1 MKLYKQLA
9 ASAFALFALSQGADA
24 AAPSGYYSK
33 CEGLYGKSLLSALNT
48 VVGDPDVVGYD
59 GLWSLY
65 GSTDLRADGSV
76 WDMYSTKSWKLK
88 TNQCGNYKNVGDC
101 YNREHSFPKSWFN
114 EASPMKSDAFHVY
127 PTDGKVNGQRSNHPY
142 GECEGGTTLPG
153 SGNVKALGRLGNS
166 TFPGYSG
173 TVFEPDDEYK
183 GDFARTYFYM
193 AAAYNTRIAGF
204 SSPMLAG
211 NSYPAYK
218 DWAIELL
225 LKWHRQDPVSSKE
238 TNRNDAV
245 YAAQG
250 NRNPFIDHPELAEY
264 IWGNKVGQ
272 TFNGGSGSQQPTGDP
287 NLVTPTNDMALEFS
301 QVAIGRST
309 TAILQFRGENLTG
322 NFELILSG
330 SDKGMFSIPSTKL
343 STSLVNQPDGTQITV
358 TYTPTAIGKHE
369 ASLIIVDGGITGSR
383 IVRLIGECLEVPT
396 LTACTATDPTD
407 ITNDSYR
414 ANWTYPA
421 NETVDYWVI
430 NRTRYVSGTATAE
443 EVLAEAPGTIIED
456 FDQSDSES
464 YSVQSVRL
472 GYRSPASNVV
482 FVAHAGITGVQA
494 DQGLVVQGFDGI
506 MRFICSA
513 EQTGACIYDISG
525 KLVMFIDTIHNNMD
539 IDIPAGIYLVTTDQC
554 HTPVKV
560 AVK

>member
-1 MKLYKQLA
+1 MKK
-9 ASAFALFALSQGADA
+9 LFASILALCA
-24 AAPSGYYSK
+24 CLCALAEAPDGYYQS
-33 CEGLYGKSLLSALNT
+33 LNGKKDADLKNAIYQLVHNFTQVSSYNNLPRYFERT
-48 VVGDPDVVGYD
+48 DVYPDSRQ
-59 GLWSLY
+59 W
-65 GSTDLRADGSV
+65 
-76 WDMYSTKSWKLK
+76 WDMYGNAPIYLPWSGKLL
-88 TNQCGNYKNVGDC
+88 
-101 YNREHSFPKSWFN
+101 NREHSFPKSWWGGSTGIPAYVDLN
-114 EASPMKSDAFHVY
+114 HLYPADAAANQAKSNW
-127 PTDGKVNGQRSNHPY
+127 PLGKVDMTASTKYNNGVSIVGYPVTGQ
-142 GECEGGTTLPG
+142 GGG
-153 SGNVKALGRLGNS
+153 SQS
-166 TFPGYSG
+166 
-173 TVFEPDDEYK
+173 VFEPADEYK

-193 AAAYNTRIAGF
+193 VTCYQDLTWVTKYSWMMEQNT
-204 SSPMLAG
+204 
-211 NSYPAYK
+211 YPTLK
-218 DWAIELL
+218 GWASKLL
-225 LKWHRQDPVSSKE
+225 LEWHRNDPVSEKE
-238 TNRNDAV
+238 INRNEVV
-245 YAAQG
+245 YSIQN

-330 SDKGMFSIPSTKL
+330 SDKKMFSIPSTKL

-513 EQTGACIYDISG
+513 DQTGACIYDISG

-539 IDIPAGIYLVTTDQC
+539 IDILAGIYLVTTDQC

>member
-1 MKLYKQLA
+1 MKK
-9 ASAFALFALSQGADA
+9 LFASILALCA
-24 AAPSGYYSK
+24 CLCALAEAPDGYYQS
-33 CEGLYGKSLLSALNT
+33 LNGKKDADLKNAIYQLVHNFTQVSSYNNLPRYFERT
-48 VVGDPDVVGYD
+48 DVYPDSRQ
-59 GLWSLY
+59 W
-65 GSTDLRADGSV
+65 
-76 WDMYSTKSWKLK
+76 WDMY
-88 TNQCGNYKNVGDC
+88 GNTPLYLPWSGTLL
-101 YNREHSFPKSWFN
+101 NREHSFPKSWWGGSTGIPAYVDLN
-114 EASPMKSDAFHVY
+114 HLYPADAAANQAKSNW
-127 PTDGKVNGQRSNHPY
+127 PLGKVDMTASTKYNNGVSIVGYPVTGQ
-142 GECEGGTTLPG
+142 GGG
-153 SGNVKALGRLGNS
+153 SQS
-166 TFPGYSG
+166 
-173 TVFEPDDEYK
+173 VFEPADEYK

-193 AAAYNTRIAGF
+193 VTCYQDLTWATKYAWMMEQNT
-204 SSPMLAG
+204 
-211 NSYPAYK
+211 YPTLK
-218 DWAIELL
+218 GWASKLL
-225 LKWHRQDPVSSKE
+225 LEWHRNDPVSEKE
-238 TNRNDAV
+238 INRNEVV
-245 YAAQG
+245 YSIQN

>member
-1 MKLYKQLA
+1 MFASILA
-9 ASAFALFALSQGADA
+9 LCACLCALAE
-24 AAPSGYYSK
+24 APDGYYQS
-33 CEGLYGKSLLSALNT
+33 LNGKKDADLKNAIYQLVHNFTQVSSYNNLPRYFERT
-48 VVGDPDVVGYD
+48 DVYPDSRQ
-59 GLWSLY
+59 W
-65 GSTDLRADGSV
+65 
-76 WDMYSTKSWKLK
+76 WDMY
-88 TNQCGNYKNVGDC
+88 GNTPLYLPWSGTLL
-101 YNREHSFPKSWFN
+101 NREHSFPKSWWGGSTGIPAYVDLN
-114 EASPMKSDAFHVY
+114 HLYPADAAANQAKSNW
-127 PTDGKVNGQRSNHPY
+127 PLGKVDMTASTKYNNGVSIVGYPVTGQ
-142 GECEGGTTLPG
+142 GGG
-153 SGNVKALGRLGNS
+153 SQS
-166 TFPGYSG
+166 
-173 TVFEPDDEYK
+173 VFEPADEYK

-193 AAAYNTRIAGF
+193 VTCYQDLTWATKYAWMMEQNT
-204 SSPMLAG
+204 
-211 NSYPAYK
+211 YPTLK
-218 DWAIELL
+218 GWASKLL
-225 LKWHRQDPVSSKE
+225 LEWHRNDPVSEKE
-238 TNRNDAV
+238 INRNEVV
-245 YAAQG
+245 YSIQN

>member
-1 MKLYKQLA
+1 MPVQIIKRSKA
-9 ASAFALFALSQGADA
+9 KSAVGATAYA
-24 AAPSGYYSK
+24 AANQAKSNWP
-33 CEGLYGKSLLSALNT
+33 LGKVDMTASTKYNNGVSI
-48 VVGDPDVVGYD
+48 VGYPVT
-59 GLWSLY
+59 GQGG
-65 GSTDLRADGSV
+65 GSQS
-76 WDMYSTKSWKLK
+76 
-88 TNQCGNYKNVGDC
+88 
-101 YNREHSFPKSWFN
+101 
-114 EASPMKSDAFHVY
+114 
-127 PTDGKVNGQRSNHPY
+127 
-142 GECEGGTTLPG
+142 
-153 SGNVKALGRLGNS
+153 
-166 TFPGYSG
+166 
-173 TVFEPDDEYK
+173 VFEPADEYK

-193 AAAYNTRIAGF
+193 VTCYQDLTWVTKYSWMMEQNT
-204 SSPMLAG
+204 
-211 NSYPAYK
+211 YPTLK
-218 DWAIELL
+218 GWASKLL
-225 LKWHRQDPVSSKE
+225 LEWHRNDPVSEKE
-238 TNRNDAV
+238 INRNEVV
-245 YAAQG
+245 YSIQN

-330 SDKGMFSIPSTKL
+330 SDKKMFSIPSTKL

-513 EQTGACIYDISG
+513 DQTGACIYDISG

>member
-1 MKLYKQLA
+1 MKK
-9 ASAFALFALSQGADA
+9 LFASILALCA
-24 AAPSGYYSK
+24 CLCALAEAPDGYYQS
-33 CEGLYGKSLLSALNT
+33 LNGKKDADLKNAIYQLVHNFTQVSSYNNLPRYFERT
-48 VVGDPDVVGYD
+48 DVYPDSRQ
-59 GLWSLY
+59 W
-65 GSTDLRADGSV
+65 
-76 WDMYSTKSWKLK
+76 WDMY
-88 TNQCGNYKNVGDC
+88 GNTPLYLPWSGTLL
-101 YNREHSFPKSWFN
+101 NREHSFPKSWWGGSTGIPAYVDLN
-114 EASPMKSDAFHVY
+114 HLYPADAAANQAKSNW
-127 PTDGKVNGQRSNHPY
+127 PLGKVDMTASTKYNNGVSIVGYPVPGQ
-142 GECEGGTTLPG
+142 GGG
-153 SGNVKALGRLGNS
+153 SQS
-166 TFPGYSG
+166 
-173 TVFEPDDEYK
+173 VFEPADEYK

-193 AAAYNTRIAGF
+193 VTCYQDLTWATKYAWMMEQNT
-204 SSPMLAG
+204 
-211 NSYPAYK
+211 YPTLK
-218 DWAIELL
+218 GWASKLL
-225 LKWHRQDPVSSKE
+225 LEWHRNDPVSEKE
-238 TNRNDAV
+238 INRNEVV
-245 YAAQG
+245 YSIQN

>member
-1 MKLYKQLA
+1 MKK
-9 ASAFALFALSQGADA
+9 LFASILALCA
-24 AAPSGYYSK
+24 CLCALAEAPDGYYQS
-33 CEGLYGKSLLSALNT
+33 LNGKKDADLKNAIYQLVHNFTQVSSYNNLPRYFERT
-48 VVGDPDVVGYD
+48 DVYPDSRQ
-59 GLWSLY
+59 W
-65 GSTDLRADGSV
+65 
-76 WDMYSTKSWKLK
+76 WDMY
-88 TNQCGNYKNVGDC
+88 GNTPLYLPWSGTLL
-101 YNREHSFPKSWFN
+101 NREHSFPKSWWGGSTGIPAYVDLN
-114 EASPMKSDAFHVY
+114 HLYPADAAANQAKSNW
-127 PTDGKVNGQRSNHPY
+127 PLGKVDMTASTKYNNGVSIVGYPVTGQ
-142 GECEGGTTLPG
+142 GGG
-153 SGNVKALGRLGNS
+153 SQS
-166 TFPGYSG
+166 
-173 TVFEPDDEYK
+173 VFEPADEYK

-193 AAAYNTRIAGF
+193 VTCYQDLTWATKYAWMMEQNT
-204 SSPMLAG
+204 
-211 NSYPAYK
+211 YPTLK
-218 DWAIELL
+218 GWASKLL
-225 LKWHRQDPVSSKE
+225 LEWHRNDPVSEKE
-238 TNRNDAV
+238 INRNEVV
-245 YAAQG
+245 YSIQN

-539 IDIPAGIYLVTTDQC
+539 IDIPASIYRVTTDQC